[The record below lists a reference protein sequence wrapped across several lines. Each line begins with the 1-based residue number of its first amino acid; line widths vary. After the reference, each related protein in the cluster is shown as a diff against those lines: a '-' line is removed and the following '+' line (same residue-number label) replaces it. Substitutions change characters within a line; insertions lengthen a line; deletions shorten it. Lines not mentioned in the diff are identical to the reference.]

1 MAYEY
6 ILTEK
11 RDNISIIT
19 LNRPEKRN
27 AINSEMWAEITNAL
41 DEFEADE
48 DARVLVIT
56 NNGPCFCAG
65 SDLKA
70 ISAGTYHPPVGR
82 DKDGFAGICGR
93 HIEKPVIAA
102 VNGMCFGGGAEILLA
117 CDLAVISSDCTIG
130 YPEVKRN
137 LLAAGGG
144 ALMRLAQ
151 AIPVK
156 YAMELLLTGEEID
169 AEKAVAWG
177 LANRVAEP
185 GQVLDEACKLA
196 AAIAKNGPIA
206 IRRTKEL
213 VYECMNAPWIADNN
227 LIWNAILASDLDI
240 KKTEDAAEGEL
251 AFAEKREPVWKNR

>member
-1 MAYEY
+1 MTYQY

-27 AINSEMWAEITNAL
+27 AINSELWADISAAI
-41 DEFEADE
+41 DEFEAD
-48 DARVLVIT
+48 DNARVLIIT

-70 ISAGTYHPPVGR
+70 ISAGTYHAPAGHER
-82 DKDGFAGICGR
+82 DGFAGICCR
-93 HIEKPVIAA
+93 YIEKPVIAA

-130 YPEVKRN
+130 YPEVKRA
-137 LLAAGGG
+137 LLAAGGA
-144 ALMRLAQ
+144 ALMRQTQ

-156 YAMELLLTGEEID
+156 FAMELLLTGDDIN
-169 AEKAVAWG
+169 AETAVAWG
-177 LANRVAEP
+177 LANRIAEP
-185 GQVLDEACKLA
+185 GHVLDEACELA
-196 AAIAKNGPIA
+196 AAIARNAPIA
-206 IRRTKEL
+206 IKRTKRFA
-213 VYECMNAPWIADNN
+213 YECMNAPWIAEHN
-227 LIWNAILASDLDI
+227 LAWDAVMAADHEI
-240 KKTEDAAEGEL
+240 KRTEDAAEGEA